1 MSNCEAK
8 YRPGYSEW
16 RRHYGNDE
24 ACENFVIGKIFYEL
38 FERAHSL
45 RRDCDDLIE
54 DRIRPIYSKESR
66 AVLERRENDYWED
79 AKVIASM
86 DKDKFIEKVLEEFDK
101 RKPDEDKQYRG
112 FIYYVLDTIP
122 KSVIDTWVSLNKEI
136 EE

>member
-8 YRPGYSEW
+8 FRPGYSE
-16 RRHYGNDE
+16 RFRINKNDE
-24 ACENFVIGKIFYEL
+24 ECEKFVIDNIFYEL
-38 FERAHSL
+38 FERARL
-45 RRDCDDLIE
+45 RRCDCDEPIE
-54 DRIRPIYSKESR
+54 NRMRPLYSKESR
-66 AVLERRENDYWED
+66 AVLERRANNYWED

-86 DKDKFIEKVLEEFDK
+86 DKEEFVKRVLEEFDK

-122 KSVIDTWVSLNKEI
+122 KSVIDTWISMNKEI